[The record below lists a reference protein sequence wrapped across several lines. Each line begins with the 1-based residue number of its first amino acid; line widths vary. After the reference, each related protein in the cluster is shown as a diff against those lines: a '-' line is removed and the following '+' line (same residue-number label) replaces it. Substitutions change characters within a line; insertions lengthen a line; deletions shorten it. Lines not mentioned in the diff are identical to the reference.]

1 MNNPA
6 SSDTMTVSGRPRGL
20 ARNRRTSSLQ
30 TYLSG
35 MLTIVVL
42 IVGGLL
48 TLQNYLQNTQTA
60 NTATDGLFERIGRE
74 MALELSNLFKPI
86 EQLVDIIARQQLTEA
101 ANLEDRL
108 KRLPGLVEALQ
119 RNSALTSFYVG
130 YDNGD
135 FFLVRS
141 LRNDPAAFARLGAPA
156 KTAFLVQSI
165 VTRPGGTHEG
175 RFTYLTANLQTIKTL
190 DRPDYVFDPRQR
202 DWYQR
207 AMASKQQIK
216 TKPYIFFTTREL
228 GITFARRSRAGNSVV
243 GADITMRDLSHIIA
257 KQKVTPSADL
267 VLVDAQGAALAYRRP
282 ELLLKSAAGEN
293 RLDFVTLSELDGAQF
308 TALAAKLQEKIKGS
322 LFEMD
327 AGDRLWLGRIVPING
342 MGDPLFLAIAAPKDE
357 LLVDAMRIRR
367 ISLLSTLLILL
378 LMIPFAWLLAWRLG
392 KPLRLL
398 AQQARAMQRF
408 DFSPSVALASPVS
421 EMRNLADSMEE
432 TKATIHHFMDIA
444 SALAAEQN
452 LDKLLERIVSETIS
466 IARADVGGL
475 YLLDDDRKNLRPQ
488 LVKWREPEMQT
499 ELSSLASIDVQQV
512 DNQEHLLCRALCGSR
527 TVISILQAA
536 AEVPGGWLGDI
547 PAQMDMQEFS
557 LVAIP
562 LRNRQEE
569 AIGLILLAGPVRAT
583 EEIGHLISFLEAL
596 SGTAAISIE
605 NKQLVKAQKD
615 LLESFIQVVAG
626 AIDAKSPYTGGHC
639 QRVPD
644 LTKMLAQ
651 AACETRQGP
660 FKDFTLSDRQWEA
673 VHIGSWLHD
682 CGKVTTPEYVVDKA
696 TKLETIY
703 DRINEIRMR
712 FEVLKRDQ
720 EIACLRA
727 IADDGNRVAQE
738 AALVLALQQLDEE
751 FAFVASCN
759 VGNEFMAPE
768 KLLRLRGIA
777 QRTWMRTLDDR
788 IGISW
793 EELQRKSHV
802 AAPALPVQEMLL
814 ADKPEHRIARS
825 DKERIAADNP
835 WDFKLLTPELLYN
848 RGELYNL
855 GVSRGT
861 LTEEE
866 RYKINDHIV
875 QTIIMLNR
883 LPFPPHLSNVPEIAG
898 AHHEKMDGSGY
909 PKRISREQM
918 SPVAR
923 MMAIA
928 DIFEALTAADRPYKM
943 GKTLSESICIMSHMK
958 ADGHIDPD
966 LFDLFLASGT
976 YRRYAEKYMSPV
988 LIDAVDIEPYLGTIQ
1003 REKI

>member
-6 SSDTMTVSGRPRGL
+6 SSDTMTVSRRPRGL
-20 ARNRRTSSLQ
+20 ARNKRTSSLQ
-30 TYLSG
+30 TYLSA
-35 MLTIVVL
+35 MLITVVL

-60 NTATDGLFERIGRE
+60 STATDGLFERIGRE
-74 MALELSNLFKPI
+74 MALELNNLFKPI
-86 EQLVDIIARQQLTEA
+86 EQLVDIIARQQLAEA

-119 RNSALTSFYVG
+119 RNSALTAFFVG

-135 FFLVRS
+135 FFMVRS
-141 LRNDPAAFARLGAPA
+141 LRNDPAAFALLGAPA
-156 KTAFLVQSI
+156 NTAFMVQSI
-165 VTRPGGTHEG
+165 VTGPGGARQAHYI
-175 RFTYLTANLQTIKTL
+175 YLTAKLQTIKMQ
-190 DRPDYVFDPRQR
+190 DRPEYMFDPRQR
-202 DWYQR
+202 DWYRR
-207 AMASKQQIK
+207 AMAGKQQIK
-216 TKPYIFFTTREL
+216 TKPYVFFTTREL
-228 GITFARRSRAGNSVV
+228 GVTFARRSHAGNSVV
-243 GADITMRDLSHIIA
+243 GADITLSDLSHIIA

-267 VLVDAQGAALAYRRP
+267 VLVDAQGSALAYRKP
-282 ELLLKSAAGEN
+282 GLLLKSASGEN
-293 RLDFVTLSELDGAQF
+293 RLDFVTISELGGAQF
-308 TALAAKLQEKIKGS
+308 AELATRLQEQVKGS

-327 AGDRLWLGRIVPING
+327 ADGRQWLGRIVPIDG
-342 MGDPLFLAIAAPKDE
+342 MGDPLFLAMAAPKDE

-367 ISLLSTLLILL
+367 ISLLTTLLILL

-392 KPLRLL
+392 TPLRLL

-408 DFSPSVALASPVS
+408 DFSPSVAPASPVS

-452 LDKLLERIVSETIS
+452 LDNLLERIVSETIS
-466 IARADVGGL
+466 IARADVGAL

-488 LVKWREPEMQT
+488 LVKWREQEMQT
-499 ELSSLASIDVQQV
+499 DLSSLASIDVQQE
-512 DNQEHLLCRALCGSR
+512 DNQEHLLCRALCGSK
-527 TVISILQAA
+527 TVISILHAA
-536 AEVPGGWLGDI
+536 DIPGGWLGGI
-547 PAQMDMQEFS
+547 PAQMEMQEFS
-557 LVAIP
+557 VAAIP

-651 AACETRQGP
+651 AACETQQGP
-660 FKDFTLSDRQWEA
+660 FKDFTLNERQWEA

-712 FEVLKRDQ
+712 FEVLKRDR

-727 IADDGNRVAQE
+727 IADGGNRVALE
-738 AALVLALQQLDEE
+738 AALVPALQQMDEE

-768 KLLRLRGIA
+768 KLLRLQDIA

-793 EELQRKSHV
+793 EELQRKNQA
-802 AAPALPVQEMLL
+802 AAPALPTEEMLL

-835 WDFKLLTPELLYN
+835 WNFKLHTPELLYN

-855 GVSRGT
+855 SVSRGT

-909 PKRISREQM
+909 PKRLSREQM

-928 DIFEALTAADRPYKM
+928 DIFEALTAADRPYKT
-943 GKTLSESICIMSHMK
+943 GKTLSESIHIMSRMK
-958 ADGHIDPD
+958 ADEHIDPD
-966 LFDLFLASGT
+966 LFDLFLASGI
-976 YRRYAEKYMSPV
+976 YLRYAEKYMSPA
-988 LIDAVDIEPYLGTIQ
+988 LIDAVDIGPYLGAKP
-1003 REKI
+1003 RKKI